1 MRSCFDAHC
10 EKSKRCTWSYTKMR
24 RTIGILLLCS
34 WLPFVLGVA
43 FADTLG
49 NSPWYTIAGLMYLVF
64 GTWAGILLVNSK

>member
-1 MRSCFDAHC
+1 
-10 EKSKRCTWSYTKMR
+10 MR